1 MIRTFETVFH
11 TSVLIGL
18 LAILVTGCAKRL
30 ELPDIGPPLPYT
42 ARLELAPSVND
53 VKFEYTDNCGHLRPV
68 PIGSDLEYALIEM
81 THRLFKTVLVDKGRQ
96 DAPPDVII
104 RMDLV
109 DSALKLQT
117 DNVYDRVPAEIRL
130 NALAKIQDASGKL
143 LREPDIA
150 VTRQERLRIEPLQ
163 KNCEYIFEPFLSN
176 AIVEFAAKY
185 AAETRSVFEPP
196 IDTASPADAPSGQLS
211 QAKAVAVSPPLLS
224 DVRSTATGLSFKAKI
239 LDENNN
245 MILEG
250 GERIRI
256 HIDMANGGTEAIHNI
271 TASINGHDMLTA
283 QFPATTLPVG
293 TLHPGD
299 SKSLDFIATL
309 PQSLQAEQVQLSVT
323 VMELATKT
331 GPPNQTLV
339 AALGPMGTTH
349 YDIDQIPT
357 LATSFQQPDNY
368 LVAAGLSTYRDPAV
382 PTRKHASHDA
392 QVISRYFHVLGGI
405 PAANIRLLQDGKA
418 LRPDLEEAILDW
430 LPAHIT
436 KNSTVILY
444 FAGQALVTSTGET
457 FLIPYD
463 GSTTATSRLYPL
475 KDLEAGLSRLKVKQK
490 VFIFDGSIVKLDG
503 DRHPKSQG
511 PLWHASTESMVR
523 LIGTSGIGRSLES
536 DTFRHG
542 LFTYS
547 LLRGLRGDADT
558 NRNGE
563 VTLGELSVYVNQEVP
578 SIAKTTLRQDQRPQV
593 IPSLRATDRS
603 ANLVLT
609 KPSVLTS
616 SQHP

>member
-1 MIRTFETVFH
+1 MIHTFETAFH
-11 TSVLIGL
+11 TSVLFGL
-18 LAILVTGCAKRL
+18 LAIVVTGCAKRL
-30 ELPDIGPPLPYT
+30 ELPDVGPPLPYT
-42 ARLELAPSVND
+42 ARLEIAPSVTEAN
-53 VKFEYTDNCGHLRPV
+53 FEYLDNCGHLRPV
-68 PIGSDLEYALIEM
+68 SVGSDLEDTLIET
-81 THRLFKTVLVDKGRQ
+81 THRLFKTVLIDKGKQ
-96 DAPPDVII
+96 DTPPDVII
-104 RMDLV
+104 RVDLV

-130 NALAKIQDASGKL
+130 NALARIQDASGKL

-185 AAETRSVFEPP
+185 AAETRSVFEPLVE
-196 IDTASPADAPSGQLS
+196 TASPANVPTGQLS
-211 QAKAVAVSPPLLS
+211 QTTSLPVPLPLS
-224 DVRSTATGLSFKAKI
+224 DAPSTATGLSFKAKI
-239 LDENNN
+239 LDENSN

-250 GERIRI
+250 GERVRI
-256 HIDMANGGTEAIHNI
+256 HIDVVNSGPQVVHNI
-271 TASINGHDMLTA
+271 AASITGHEMLIA

-293 TLHPGD
+293 TLQPGD
-299 SKSLDFIATL
+299 TKSLDFVATL
-309 PQSLQAEQVQLSVT
+309 PQSLQAEQAKLSVT
-323 VMELATKT
+323 VVELATKT
-331 GPPNQTLV
+331 GPPSQTL
-339 AALGPMGTTH
+339 AATFGAMGTKSD
-349 YDIDQIPT
+349 DIDQIPT
-357 LATSFQQPDNY
+357 LASAFLQPDNY
-368 LVAAGLSTYRDPAV
+368 LIAAGLSTYRDPAV
-382 PTRKHASHDA
+382 PTRKYASLDA
-392 QVISRYFHVLGGI
+392 QMISRYFQTLGGI
-405 PAANIRLLQDGKA
+405 PAANIRVLQDGKA
-418 LRPDLEEAILDW
+418 LRSDLEEALLDW
-430 LPAHIT
+430 LPAHLT

-475 KDLEAGLSRLKVKQK
+475 KDLEAALSRLKAKQK
-490 VFIFDGSIVKLDG
+490 MFIFDGSILKLDG
-503 DRHPKSQG
+503 DRHSKTQG
-511 PLWHASTESMVR
+511 PRWHASTESVVR
-523 LIGTSGIGRSLES
+523 LIGTSGIGKSLES

-563 VTLGELSVYVNQEVP
+563 VTLGELTAYVNQEVP
-578 SIAKTTLRQDQRPQV
+578 SIARTVLHQDQRPQI
-593 IPSLRATDRS
+593 IPPLRATDRM